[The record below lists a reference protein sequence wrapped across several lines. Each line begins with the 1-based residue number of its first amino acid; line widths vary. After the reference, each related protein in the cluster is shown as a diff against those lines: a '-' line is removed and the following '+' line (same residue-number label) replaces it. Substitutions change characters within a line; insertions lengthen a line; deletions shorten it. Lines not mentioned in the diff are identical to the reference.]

1 MEGERQM
8 SKKVLVFAEERDGKL
23 RNVSL
28 EALTKALEI
37 AEGGEV
43 SAVIFGSRAD
53 QFAEILTHYGADK
66 VYVVKNP
73 TLDQYINGIYK
84 EAFLHVVNE
93 VKPEVILVGHTPN
106 GKDFAPKV
114 AQALEIGMI
123 SDCINIELED
133 GVIHFTRPIY
143 AGKAFIKKIALDNLI
158 LATIRPNNIPMGQPD
173 TSRTINKVELDFTP
187 SNEALSVKIKDIVR
201 KASKG
206 VDLSEAKVVI
216 SGGRGAK
223 NKEGFDKLY
232 ELADLLNAAVGASR
246 SACDEGFADY
256 SLQVGQTGK
265 VVTPD
270 LYFAFG
276 ISGAIQHVAGMS
288 NSKVI
293 VAVNKD
299 PEAPIFQIADYGIVG
314 DMFEVLPVLIDEI
327 KAVFNESA

>member
-43 SAVIFGSRAD
+43 SAAIFGTKAE
-53 QFAEILTHYGADK
+53 QFVEILTHYGADK

-73 TLDQYINGIYK
+73 TLDQYINDIYK
-84 EAFLHVVNE
+84 EALLQVVEE

-123 SDCINIELED
+123 SDCINVELEE

-143 AGKAFIKKIALDNLI
+143 AGKAFVKKIAMDNLI
-158 LATIRPNNIPMGQPD
+158 LATIRPNNITMGQAD

-187 SNEALSVKIKDIVR
+187 SNKALSVKIKDIVR

-299 PEAPIFQIADYGIVG
+299 PEAPIFQLADYGIVG

-327 KAVFNESA
+327 KAVLTES

>member
-1 MEGERQM
+1 M

-28 EALTKALEI
+28 EALTAAKKI
-37 AEGGEV
+37 ADGGEV
-43 SAVIFGSRAD
+43 NATIFGSKAD
-53 QFAEILTHYGADK
+53 QYVDILTSYGADK
-66 VYVVKNP
+66 VVTLKHSS
-73 TLDQYINGIYK
+73 LDQYATDLYK
-84 EAFLHVVNE
+84 EAFLYVVNE
-93 VKPEVILVGHTPN
+93 VKPDVIIFGHTPN

-114 AQALEIGMI
+114 AQALGVGMI
-123 SDCINIELED
+123 SDSIALDLID
-133 GVIHFTRPIY
+133 DKIIFTRPIY
-143 AGKAFIKKIALDNLI
+143 SGKAFVKKVISNGLV
-158 LATIRPNNIPMGQPD
+158 LATIRPNNISMGEAD
-173 TSRTINKVELDFTP
+173 STRAANKVELSFTP
-187 SNEALSVKIKDIVR
+187 SSESLKVQVKDIIR

-206 VDLSEAKVVI
+206 VDLSEAKIVI

-223 NKEGFDKLY
+223 SKEGFDKLY

-246 SACDEGFADY
+246 SACDENFADY

-270 LYFAFG
+270 LYIAFG

-299 PEAPIFQIADYGIVG
+299 AEAPIFQIADYGIVG
-314 DMFEVLPVLIDEI
+314 DMFDVLPILIDEV
-327 KAVFNESA
+327 KKLANNS